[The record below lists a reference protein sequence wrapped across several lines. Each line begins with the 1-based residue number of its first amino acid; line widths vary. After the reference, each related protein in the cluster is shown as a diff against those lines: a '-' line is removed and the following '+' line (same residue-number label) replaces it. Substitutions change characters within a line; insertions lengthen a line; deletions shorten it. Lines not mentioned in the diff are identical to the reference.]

1 MLKTEGMKLKRF
13 LEDEGLTP
21 FTFGPKINV
30 HPMTVYRY
38 LRGAAPTVEIA
49 KRIID
54 VSGGKVAL
62 EDLVPDE
69 VA

>member
-1 MLKTEGMKLKRF
+1 MKLKKY
-13 LEDEGLTP
+13 LEGEGLTP

-38 LRGAAPTVEIA
+38 LRGTTPTVEIA

-54 VSGGKVAL
+54 VSDGKVAL

-69 VA
+69 VV